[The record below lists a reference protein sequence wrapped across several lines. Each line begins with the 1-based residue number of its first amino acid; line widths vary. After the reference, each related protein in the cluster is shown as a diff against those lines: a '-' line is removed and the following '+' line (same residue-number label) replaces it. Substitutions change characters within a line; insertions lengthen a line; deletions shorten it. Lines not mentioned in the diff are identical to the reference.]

1 MSIMWRIEKL
11 FLFLVALI
19 GVGFYYQVDSLQWSP
34 FQSVDASDFARVILV
49 LLWIGILLVYLEH
62 KSEVKKGKP
71 QKENFV
77 EPGITKWLIGTLVCM
92 VAFCAL
98 FQIVGYF
105 TTGFVVLVVYMHFLF
120 YGQMK
125 RLTFRDS
132 LKLTGLSVVSS
143 LFLYLIFGVIFDLW
157 LPPGIFI

>member
-1 MSIMWRIEKL
+1 VWKIEKL
-11 FLFLVALI
+11 ILSLFALF
-19 GVGFYYQVDSLQWSP
+19 GVGFYYQIDSLQWAP
-34 FQSVDASDFARVILV
+34 FQSVDASDFARVMLV
-49 LLWIGILLVYLEH
+49 LLWIGIFLVFLEH
-62 KSEVKKGKP
+62 KNEVKKGKL
-71 QKENFV
+71 QRENFI

-120 YGQMK
+120 YAQMK

-157 LPPGIFI
+157 LPSGIFV